1 MDKHLFLTAR
11 PGKTYSSAEEIK
23 YDWHDGKE
31 FRVYGGHMIS
41 NSRKVEMLIKGVTHI
56 EVVYQNPAHDM
67 KAESVIIA
75 L

>member
-11 PGKTYSSAEEIK
+11 PGKTYSTKEEIK
-23 YDWHDGKE
+23 HDWHDGQE

-41 NSRKVEMLIKGVTHI
+41 INRRVEMLMRGVTHI
-56 EVVYQNPAHDM
+56 KVVYQNPAHDM
-67 KAESVIIA
+67 KAESVVIA

>member
-11 PGKTYSSAEEIK
+11 PGKVYSSEEEIK
-23 YDWHDGKE
+23 HDWHDGKE

-41 NSRKVEMLIKGVTHI
+41 IGRRVEMLMRGLTHV

-67 KAESVIIA
+67 KAESVVIA